1 MRKRNP
7 IDDLLNPVHQSV
19 QCGAKARS
27 TGEPC
32 KKWASIGY
40 RRCKFH
46 GGAPG
51 SGRPKIH
58 GKRSVK
64 CQRDKLA
71 MRVLL
76 RMIKRN
82 EQPCLP
88 IEPEQ
93 SALG

>member
-7 IDDLLNPVHQSV
+7 IDDLLNPLDQSV
-19 QCGAKARS
+19 KCGAKARS

-46 GGAPG
+46 GGASG

-58 GKRSVK
+58 GRRSAK
-64 CQRDKLA
+64 YQRDNLA
-71 MRVLL
+71 MRVLMH
-76 RMIKRN
+76 MIKLN
-82 EQPCLP
+82 EQPCAP

-93 SALG
+93 SALV